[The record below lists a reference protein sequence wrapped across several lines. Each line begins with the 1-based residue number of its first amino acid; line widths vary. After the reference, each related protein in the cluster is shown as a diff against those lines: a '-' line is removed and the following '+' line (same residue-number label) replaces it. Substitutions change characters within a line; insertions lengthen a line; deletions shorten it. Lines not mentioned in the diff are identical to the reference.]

1 MGRALQGMHCP
12 SQWTSKELE
21 MFKNVY
27 VPYKGY
33 WSSPFCRWQG
43 SLQNQHA
50 VELAAATAKRFF
62 ELRGITPDIFDGIVF
77 GATIPQRMWFF
88 DAPWFA
94 TLIGNPDI
102 GGPRVAQ
109 ACATSTVSINVA
121 ASYIEVGSNANVLVA
136 TCDRTSN
143 GPNILWPNPSGLGG
157 KPDFESWMVDGF
169 IFEPTGDT
177 GPLGTANNVVKERGI
192 TREESDALVLDRYIK
207 YTMST
212 ADDRK
217 FQKRYMIPVEIRLS
231 KKKTALVEEDEG
243 IVPCTAEGLAG
254 LRPVV
259 PDSIIT
265 VGAQTHAADGNAGM
279 IVTTK
284 EKADELSADKA
295 VTIQILSYGFAR
307 AKKAHM
313 PEAPVPASKQAL
325 ERAGI
330 AVPDLKAVKTHNPF
344 SVNDIVMRK
353 EMGID
358 DRIFNNY
365 GCSLIFG
372 HPQGPTVMRLAI
384 ELIEEL
390 VLKGGGYGLVAG
402 CAAGDSGAALVFK
415 VN

>member
-1 MGRALQGMHCP
+1 MRPEETREKCVQ
-12 SQWTSKELE
+12 KELG
-21 MFKNVY
+21 MFKNAY

-77 GATIPQRMWFF
+77 GATVPQKMWFY

-121 ASYIEVGSNANVLVA
+121 ASCIEVGSNANVLVA

-169 IFEPTGDT
+169 NFEPTGDT

-192 TREESDALVLDRYIK
+192 TREESDALVLDRYSK

-212 ADDRK
+212 AEDRK
-217 FQKRYMIPVEIRLS
+217 FQKRYMLGVEVRLS
-231 KKKTALVEEDEG
+231 RKKTALVEEDEG
-243 IVPCTAEGLAG
+243 IIPCTAEGLAG

-284 EKADELSADKA
+284 ERADEFSADKA

-307 AKKAHM
+307 VEKAHM

-325 ERAGI
+325 ARAGI
-330 AVPDLKAVKTHNPF
+330 AVSNLKAVKTHNPF
-344 SVNDIVMRK
+344 SVNDIVMRN

-358 DRIFNNY
+358 DKIFNNY

-372 HPQGPTVMRLAI
+372 HPQGPTTMRLAI

-390 VLKGGGYGLVAG
+390 VLKGGGYGLLAG
-402 CAAGDSGAALVFK
+402 CAAGDSGAALVIK
-415 VN
+415 VD

>member
-1 MGRALQGMHCP
+1 
-12 SQWTSKELE
+12 
-21 MFKNVY
+21 MFKNAY

-50 VELAAATAKRFF
+50 VELVAATAKRFF

-77 GATIPQRMWFF
+77 GATVPQKMWFY

-94 TLIGNPDI
+94 TLIGNPSI
-102 GGPRVAQ
+102 SGPRVAQ

-121 ASYIEVGSNANVLVA
+121 ASTIEVGSSANVLVA

-143 GPNILWPNPSGLGG
+143 CPNILWPNPSGLGG

-169 IFEPTGDT
+169 NYEPTSET
-177 GPLGTANNVVKERGI
+177 GPLGIATLVAKEHGI
-192 TREESDALVLDRYIK
+192 TREESDALVLSRYNK
-207 YTMST
+207 YTDST

-217 FQKRYMIPVEIRLS
+217 FQKRYMLPVEARISR
-231 KKKTALVEEDEG
+231 KKTILVEEDEG
-243 IVPCTAEGLAG
+243 IIPCTAEGLAK
-254 LRPVV
+254 LRTVLS
-259 PDSIIT
+259 DSILT
-265 VGAQTHAADGNAGM
+265 AGSQTHAADGNAGM

-307 AKKAHM
+307 ARKAHM
-313 PEAPVPASKQAL
+313 PEAPVPASRQAL

-330 AVPDLKAVKTHNPF
+330 AVSDLAAVKTHNPF
-344 SVNDIVMRK
+344 SVNDIIMRK

-358 DRIFNNY
+358 DKIFNNY
-365 GCSLIFG
+365 GCSLIYG
-372 HPQGPTVMRLAI
+372 HPQGPTTMRLAI

-390 VLKGGGYGLVAG
+390 VLKGGGHGLVGG
-402 CAAGDSGAALVFK
+402 CAAGDSGAALVIK

>member
-1 MGRALQGMHCP
+1 
-12 SQWTSKELE
+12 
-21 MFKNVY
+21 MFENIY

-77 GATIPQRMWFF
+77 GATVPQKMWFY
-88 DAPWFA
+88 DAPWFT
-94 TLIGNPDI
+94 TLIGNPSI
-102 GGPRVAQ
+102 SGPRVAQ

-143 GPNILWPNPSGLGG
+143 CPNILWPNPSGLGG
-157 KPDFESWMVDGF
+157 KPDFESWMMDGF
-169 IFEPTGDT
+169 NYEPTSET
-177 GPLGTANNVVKERGI
+177 GPLGIATLVAKEHGI
-192 TREESDALVLDRYIK
+192 TREESDALVLSRYNK
-207 YTMST
+207 YTDST

-217 FQKRYMIPVEIRLS
+217 FQKRYMLPVEARISR
-231 KKKTALVEEDEG
+231 KKTILVEEDEG
-243 IVPCTAEGLAG
+243 IIPCTAESLAK
-254 LRPVV
+254 LKTVLS
-259 PDSIIT
+259 DSILT
-265 VGAQTHAADGNAGM
+265 AGSQTHAADGNAGM

-330 AVPDLKAVKTHNPF
+330 AVSDLKAVKTHNPF
-344 SVNDIVMRK
+344 SINDIIMRK

-358 DRIFNNY
+358 DKIFNNY

-372 HPQGPTVMRLAI
+372 HPQGPTTMRLAI

-402 CAAGDSGAALVFK
+402 CAAGDSGAALVIK

>member
-1 MGRALQGMHCP
+1 
-12 SQWTSKELE
+12 
-21 MFKNVY
+21 MFNNVY

-43 SLQNQHA
+43 ALQNQHA
-50 VELAAATAKRFF
+50 VELAAAAAKRFF
-62 ELRGITPDIFDGIVF
+62 ELRGITPDTFDGIVY
-77 GATIPQRMWFF
+77 GATIPQPLWFY

-102 GGPRVAQ
+102 SGPRIAQ
-109 ACATSTVSINVA
+109 ACATSTVSLNYAASSIETGSNTRILVA
-121 ASYIEVGSNANVLVA
+121 AA
-136 TCDRTSN
+136 DRTSN
-143 GPNILWPNPSGLGG
+143 GPNILWPNPAGFGG

-169 IFEPTGDT
+169 NFEPTGDT
-177 GPLGTANNVVKERGI
+177 GPLGTANNVVKARGI
-192 TREESDALVLDRYIK
+192 TRQESDALVLDRYMK

-212 ADDRK
+212 LEDRK
-217 FQKRYMIPVEIRLS
+217 FQKRYMLGVEVRLS
-231 KKKTALVEEDEG
+231 KKKTLLVEEDEG
-243 IVPCTAEGLAG
+243 IIPCTAEGLAE

-279 IVTTK
+279 IVSTK
-284 EKADELSADKA
+284 EKANELSADKA
-295 VTIQILSYGFAR
+295 VTIRILSYGFGR
-307 AKKAHM
+307 AQKAHM

-330 AVPDLKAVKTHNPF
+330 AVSDLAAVKTHNPF
-344 SVNDIVMRK
+344 SVNDIVMTK
-353 EMGID
+353 ELGID
-358 DRIFNNY
+358 DKIFNNY
-365 GCSLIFG
+365 GSSLIFG

-402 CAAGDSGAALVFK
+402 CAAGDSGAALIFK

>member
-1 MGRALQGMHCP
+1 V
-12 SQWTSKELE
+12 
-21 MFKNVY
+21 FKNAY

-50 VELAAATAKRFF
+50 VELAAATAQRFL

-77 GATIPQRMWFF
+77 GATVPQKMWFY

-94 TLIGNPDI
+94 TLVGNPNI

-109 ACATSTVSINVA
+109 ACATSTVCINVA

-143 GPNILWPNPSGLGG
+143 CPNILWPNPSGLGG
-157 KPDFESWMVDGF
+157 KPDFESWMMDGF
-169 IFEPTGDT
+169 HFDPTGNT
-177 GPLGTANNVVKERGI
+177 GPLGTANNVAKEHGI
-192 TREESDALVLDRYIK
+192 TREESDALVLDRYLK

-212 ADDRK
+212 ADDRQ
-217 FQKRYMIPVEIRLS
+217 FQKRYMIPMEVRLS
-231 KKKTALVEEDEG
+231 KKKTVLVEEDEG
-243 IVPCTAEGLAG
+243 ITPCAAEGLAG

-265 VGAQTHAADGNAGM
+265 AGAQTHAADGNAGM

-284 EKADELSADKA
+284 EKAASLSADKG
-295 VTIQILSYGFAR
+295 VTIQIISYGFAR
-307 AKKAHM
+307 ARKAHM
-313 PEAPVPASKQAL
+313 PEAPIPASAQAL

-330 AVPDLKAVKTHNPF
+330 EVSDLKAVKTHNPF

-358 DRIFNNY
+358 DGIFNNY

-372 HPQGPTVMRLAI
+372 HPQGPTTMRLAI

-402 CAAGDSGAALVFK
+402 CAAGDSGAALVIK

>member
-1 MGRALQGMHCP
+1 MYK
-12 SQWTSKELE
+12 S
-21 MFKNVY
+21 VY

-43 SLQNQHA
+43 SLQDQHA

-77 GATIPQRMWFF
+77 GATVPQKRWFY

-94 TLIGNPDI
+94 TLIGNPNI
-102 GGPRVAQ
+102 SGPRVAQ
-109 ACATSTVSINVA
+109 ACATSTVSIHVA
-121 ASYIEVGSNANVLVA
+121 ASCIEVGSNANVLVA

-169 IFEPTGDT
+169 NLEPTGDT
-177 GPLGTANNVVKERGI
+177 GPLGTANNVAKERGI
-192 TREESDALVLDRYIK
+192 TREESDALVLDRYRK

-212 ADDRK
+212 AEDRR
-217 FQKRYMIPVEIRLS
+217 FQKRYMLSVEARLS
-231 KKKTALVEEDEG
+231 RKKTTIVEEDEG
-243 IVPCTAEGLAG
+243 IIPCTAEGLAG

-284 EKADELSADKA
+284 ERADELSADKA
-295 VTIQILSYGFAR
+295 VTIRILSYGSAR
-307 AKKAHM
+307 ARKAHM

-325 ERAGI
+325 ERARI
-330 AVPDLKAVKTHNPF
+330 AVSDLKAVKTHNPF
-344 SVNDIVMRK
+344 SVNDIIMRR

-358 DRIFNNY
+358 DKIFNNY

-372 HPQGPTVMRLAI
+372 HPQGPTTMRLAI

-402 CAAGDSGAALVFK
+402 CAAGDSGAALVIR
-415 VN
+415 VY

>member
-1 MGRALQGMHCP
+1 MY
-12 SQWTSKELE
+12 
-21 MFKNVY
+21 KNAY

-43 SLQNQHA
+43 ALQNQHA

-62 ELRGITPDIFDGIVF
+62 ELRGFTPDVFDGIVF
-77 GATIPQRMWFF
+77 GATVPQKMWFY

-94 TLIGNPDI
+94 TLMGNPNI
-102 GGPRVAQ
+102 SGPRVAQ
-109 ACATSTVSINVA
+109 ACATSTVSLNIAASSIETGSNTRILVA
-121 ASYIEVGSNANVLVA
+121 AA
-136 TCDRTSN
+136 DRTSN
-143 GPNILWPNPSGLGG
+143 GPNILWPNPAGFGG

-169 IFEPTGDT
+169 NFEPTGDT
-177 GPLGTANNVVKERGI
+177 GPLGTANNVVKARGI
-192 TREESDALVLDRYIK
+192 TRQESDALVLDRYMK

-212 ADDRK
+212 LEDRK
-217 FQKRYMIPVEIRLS
+217 FQKRYMLGVEVRLS
-231 KKKTALVEEDEG
+231 KKKTILVEEDEG
-243 IVPCTAEGLAG
+243 IIPCTAEGLAE

-279 IVTTK
+279 IVSTK
-284 EKADELSADKA
+284 EKANELSADKA
-295 VTIQILSYGFAR
+295 VTIRILSYGFAR
-307 AKKAHM
+307 AQKAHM

-330 AVPDLKAVKTHNPF
+330 AVSDLAAVKTHNPF

-353 EMGID
+353 ELGID
-358 DRIFNNY
+358 DKIFNNY
-365 GCSLIFG
+365 GSSLIFG

-402 CAAGDSGAALVFK
+402 CAAGDSGAALVIK

>member
-1 MGRALQGMHCP
+1 
-12 SQWTSKELE
+12 
-21 MFKNVY
+21 MFEYAY

-43 SLQNQHA
+43 SLQNEHA
-50 VELAAATAKRFF
+50 VKLAAATAKRFF
-62 ELRGITPDIFDGIVF
+62 ALRGITPDIFDGIVF
-77 GATIPQRMWFF
+77 GATVPQKMWFY

-94 TLIGNPDI
+94 TLIGNPNI

-109 ACATSTVSINVA
+109 ACVTSTVCINVA
-121 ASYIEVGSNANVLVA
+121 ASYIEVGSNTNVLVA

-143 GPNILWPNPSGLGG
+143 CPNILWPNPSGPGG

-169 IFEPTGDT
+169 NFEPTGDT
-177 GPLGTANNVVKERGI
+177 GPLGTANNVVEEHGI
-192 TREESDALVLDRYIK
+192 TREESDALVLDRYMK

-212 ADDRK
+212 AEDRK
-217 FQKRYMIPVEIRLS
+217 FQKRYMIPVEARLS
-231 KKKTALVEEDEG
+231 KKKTLLVEEDEG
-243 IVPCTAEGLAG
+243 IIPCTAKGLAG

-265 VGAQTHAADGNAGM
+265 AGAQTHAADGNAGM

-284 EKADELSADKA
+284 EKAASLSADKA

-307 AKKAHM
+307 TKKAHM
-313 PEAPVPASKQAL
+313 PDAPVPASAQAL

-330 AVPDLKAVKTHNPF
+330 KVSDLEAVKTHNPF
-344 SVNDIVMRK
+344 SVNDIIMRK

-358 DRIFNNY
+358 DKIFNNY
-365 GCSLIFG
+365 GSSLIFG

-415 VN
+415 VH

>member
-1 MGRALQGMHCP
+1 
-12 SQWTSKELE
+12 

-50 VELAAATAKRFF
+50 VELAAATAKQFF

-77 GATIPQRMWFF
+77 GATVPQKMWFY

-94 TLIGNPDI
+94 TLIGNPSI

-121 ASYIEVGSNANVLVA
+121 ASFVEVGSNANVLVA

-143 GPNILWPNPSGLGG
+143 GPNILWPNPAGLGG

-169 IFEPTGDT
+169 MFEPTGDT

-192 TREESDALVLDRYIK
+192 TREESDALVLDRYMK

-212 ADDRK
+212 AEDRR
-217 FQKRYMIPVEIRLS
+217 FQKRYMLGMEVKLS
-231 KKKTALVEEDEG
+231 RKKTVLVEEDEG
-243 IVPCTAEGLAG
+243 IIPCTAEGLAK
-254 LRPVV
+254 LKTVLS
-259 PDSIIT
+259 DSILT
-265 VGAQTHAADGNAGM
+265 AGSQTHAADGNAGM

-284 EKADELSADKA
+284 EKADEISADKS
-295 VTIQILSYGFAR
+295 VTIRILSYGLAR
-307 AKKAHM
+307 AEKAYM
-313 PEAPVPASKQAL
+313 PEAPIPAARRAL
-325 ERAGI
+325 EKAGI
-330 AVPDLKAVKTHNPF
+330 AVSDLAVLKTHNPF
-344 SVNDIVMRK
+344 SVNDIIMRK
-353 EMGID
+353 ELEID
-358 DRIFNNY
+358 DKIFNNY
-365 GCSLIFG
+365 GSSLIFG
-372 HPQGPTVMRLAI
+372 HPQGPTTMRLAI

-402 CAAGDSGAALVFK
+402 CAAGDSGAALVIK

>member
-1 MGRALQGMHCP
+1 VPCSLEETREKSIQ
-12 SQWTSKELE
+12 KELE
-21 MFKNVY
+21 MFENVY
-27 VPYKGY
+27 APYKGY

-77 GATIPQRMWFF
+77 GATVPQRMWFY

-109 ACATSTVSINVA
+109 ACATSTVSIHVA
-121 ASYIEVGSNANVLVA
+121 ASFIEVGSNANVLVA

-143 GPNILWPNPSGLGG
+143 CPNILWPNPSGPGG

-169 IFEPTGDT
+169 NFEPTGDT
-177 GPLGTANNVVKERGI
+177 GPLGTANNVAKERGI

-212 ADDRK
+212 AEDRE
-217 FQKRYMIPVEIRLS
+217 FQKRYMLGVEVRLS
-231 KKKTALVEEDEG
+231 KKSTALVEEDEG
-243 IVPCTAEGLAG
+243 IIPCTPEGLAG

-284 EKADELSADKA
+284 EKADELSADRA
-295 VTIQILSYGFAR
+295 VTIRILSYGFAR
-307 AKKAHM
+307 TKKAHM

-330 AVPDLKAVKTHNPF
+330 AVSDLKAVKTHNPF
-344 SVNDIVMRK
+344 SVNDIVMRR
-353 EMGID
+353 ELGID
-358 DRIFNNY
+358 DKIFNNY
-365 GCSLIFG
+365 GSSLIFG
-372 HPQGPTVMRLAI
+372 HPQGPTTMRLAI

-402 CAAGDSGAALVFK
+402 CAAGDSGAALVIK
-415 VN
+415 VS

>member
-1 MGRALQGMHCP
+1 MFRAA
-12 SQWTSKELE
+12 
-21 MFKNVY
+21 Y

-50 VELAAATAKRFF
+50 VELAAATAKRFL
-62 ELRGITPDIFDGIVF
+62 ELRGITPDVFDGIVF
-77 GATIPQRMWFF
+77 GATVPQKMWFY

-94 TLIGNPDI
+94 TLIGNPSI

-109 ACATSTVSINVA
+109 ACATSTFSINVA
-121 ASYIEVGSNANVLVA
+121 ASYIEVGSNATVLVA

-169 IFEPTGDT
+169 KFEPTGDT
-177 GPLGTANNVVKERGI
+177 GPLGTANNVAKEHGI
-192 TREESDALVLDRYIK
+192 TREESDALVLDRYTK

-212 ADDRK
+212 VDDRR
-217 FQKRYMIPVEIRLS
+217 FQRRYMIPVEVRLS
-231 KKKTALVEEDEG
+231 KKETVLVEEDEG
-243 IVPCTAEGLAG
+243 IIPCTAEGLAR

-284 EKADELSADKA
+284 EKVASLSADKA

-307 AKKAHM
+307 TKKAHM
-313 PEAPVPASKQAL
+313 PDAPVPASAQAL

-330 AVPDLKAVKTHNPF
+330 TVSDLKAVKTHNPF
-344 SVNDIVMRK
+344 SVNDIIMRK

-358 DRIFNNY
+358 DRLFNNY
-365 GCSLIFG
+365 GSSLIFG

-402 CAAGDSGAALVFK
+402 CAAGDSGAALIFK
-415 VN
+415 VY

>member
-1 MGRALQGMHCP
+1 MY
-12 SQWTSKELE
+12 
-21 MFKNVY
+21 KNVY
-27 VPYKGY
+27 VPYKRY

-43 SLQNQHA
+43 ALQNQHA
-50 VELAAATAKRFF
+50 VELVAATAKRFF

-77 GATIPQRMWFF
+77 GATVPQKMWFY

-94 TLIGNPDI
+94 ALIGNPYI

-121 ASYIEVGSNANVLVA
+121 ASSIEVGNNANVLVA

-143 GPNILWPNPSGLGG
+143 CPNILWPNPSGFGG

-169 IFEPTGDT
+169 NFEPTGDT
-177 GPLGTANNVVKERGI
+177 GPLGTANNVVKEHGI
-192 TREESDALVLDRYIK
+192 TREESDALVLDRYMK

-212 ADDRK
+212 AEDRK
-217 FQKRYMIPVEIRLS
+217 FQKRYMIPVEVRLS
-231 KKKTALVEEDEG
+231 KKQTVLVEEDEG
-243 IVPCTAEGLAG
+243 VTPCTAEGLAG
-254 LRPVV
+254 LKTMG

-307 AKKAHM
+307 TKKAHM
-313 PEAPVPASKQAL
+313 PDAPVPASKQAL

-330 AVPDLKAVKTHNPF
+330 AVSDLAAVKTHNPF
-344 SVNDIVMRK
+344 SVNDIIMRK

-358 DRIFNNY
+358 DKIFNNY

-372 HPQGPTVMRLAI
+372 HPQGSTVMRLAI

>member
-1 MGRALQGMHCP
+1 
-12 SQWTSKELE
+12 
-21 MFKNVY
+21 MFTNAY

-43 SLQNQHA
+43 SLQNEHA
-50 VELAAATAKRFF
+50 VELAAATAVRFF
-62 ELRGITPDIFDGIVF
+62 DLRGITSDIFDGIVF
-77 GATIPQRMWFF
+77 GATVPQKMWFY

-94 TLIGNPDI
+94 TLIGNPTI

-109 ACATSTVSINVA
+109 ACATSTVSLNVA
-121 ASYIEVGSNANVLVA
+121 ASCIEVGSNANVLVA

-169 IFEPTGDT
+169 MFEPTGDT

-192 TREESDALVLDRYIK
+192 TREESDALVLDRYEK

-212 ADDRK
+212 AQERQ
-217 FQKRYMIPVEIRLS
+217 FQKRYMLPVQVRLS
-231 KKKTALVEEDEG
+231 RKKTALVEEDEG

-259 PDSIIT
+259 PGSIIT

-284 EKADELSADKA
+284 ENADELSADKA
-295 VTIQILSYGFAR
+295 VTIQLLSYGFAR
-307 AKKAHM
+307 ARKAHM

-330 AVPDLKAVKTHNPF
+330 AVSDLAAVKTHNPF
-344 SVNDIVMRK
+344 SVNDIVMRN

-358 DRIFNNY
+358 DRSFNNY

-372 HPQGPTVMRLAI
+372 HPQGPTTMRLAI

-402 CAAGDSGAALVFK
+402 CAAGDSGAALVIK

>member
-1 MGRALQGMHCP
+1 
-12 SQWTSKELE
+12 

-62 ELRGITPDIFDGIVF
+62 ELRGIRPDIFDGIVF
-77 GATIPQRMWFF
+77 GATVPQKMWFF
-88 DAPWFA
+88 DAPWFT
-94 TLIGNPDI
+94 TLIGNPSI
-102 GGPRVAQ
+102 SGPRVAQ

-143 GPNILWPNPSGLGG
+143 CPNILWPNPSGLGG
-157 KPDFESWMVDGF
+157 RPDFESWMVDGF
-169 IFEPTGDT
+169 NYEPTSET
-177 GPLGTANNVVKERGI
+177 GPLGIATLVAKEHGI
-192 TREESDALVLDRYIK
+192 TREESDALVLSRYNK
-207 YTMST
+207 YTDST

-217 FQKRYMIPVEIRLS
+217 FQKRYMLPVEARLS
-231 KKKTALVEEDEG
+231 RKKTILVEEDEG
-243 IVPCTAEGLAG
+243 IIPCTAEGLAK
-254 LRPVV
+254 LKTVLS
-259 PDSIIT
+259 DSILT
-265 VGAQTHAADGNAGM
+265 AASQTHAADGNAGM

-330 AVPDLKAVKTHNPF
+330 AVSDLEAVKTHNPF

-358 DRIFNNY
+358 DKIFNNY
-365 GCSLIFG
+365 GCSLIYG
-372 HPQGPTVMRLAI
+372 HPQGPTTMRLAI

-390 VLKGGGYGLVAG
+390 VLKGGGYGLVGG
-402 CAAGDSGAALVFK
+402 CAAGDSGAALVIK
-415 VN
+415 VS